1 MEKGKNKKINAT
13 QRKVLES
20 IWHPTFSAGI
30 MNLKTLLP
38 LLFCGLRHHLSEFHR
53 SRTILQIVDNC
64 LSLSLFLISINSRHN
79 ISNIIFLLNML
90 LSNFYVMSNVWI

>member
-1 MEKGKNKKINAT
+1 MGSKPQIKEIKNNKKNKSKQMEKGKNKKINAT

-64 LSLSLFLISINSRHN
+64 LSLSLSS
-79 ISNIIFLLNML
+79 S
-90 LSNFYVMSNVWI
+90 SV